1 MAADAIWP
9 WKAFTRGQNPILYDL
24 GILGGVAPEDPSAG
38 MPSYESMEPARLA
51 LGDIRRLADRVDLA
65 RMVPASSVSS
75 TGYALA
81 NPGTEYVIFQP
92 ESGGLTV
99 DLPAGEYAVEWF
111 SLAGRAWTAAEDVT
125 VGDAGATQFEP
136 PSAVGSWV
144 LHLSRGR

>member
-1 MAADAIWP
+1 
-9 WKAFTRGQNPILYDL
+9 
-24 GILGGVAPEDPSAG
+24 
-38 MPSYESMEPARLA
+38 
-51 LGDIRRLADRVDLA
+51 
-65 RMVPASSVSS
+65 
-75 TGYALA
+75 
-81 NPGTEYVIFQP
+81 
-92 ESGGLTV
+92 V